1 MGLANGLL
9 AALNDNPSRGGL
21 SAEELAAGAG
31 TDEFYTGVWSKA
43 TCGAALI
50 GLNSDQN
57 YVRTPHM
64 EKLLLNP
71 EFPGYVGGI
80 IDVLTKPEIFDN
92 FNENLTTGERT

>member
-1 MGLANGLL
+1 MANGLL
-9 AALNDNPSRGGL
+9 AASTTIRV
-21 SAEELAAGAG
+21 AEASQLKSWRLGQG
-31 TDEFYTGVWSKA
+31 TDDFYTGVWSKA

-50 GLNSDQN
+50 GLNSDQK
-57 YVRTPHM
+57 YVRAPHM

-80 IDVLTKPEIFDN
+80 IDVLTKPAIFDN